1 MYKNCICRV
10 VSWRPLTVFVID
22 SLIGVLIRKIDR
34 FKYVSGNYFFLTDV
48 PVMVISSVTI

>member
-1 MYKNCICRV
+1 
-10 VSWRPLTVFVID
+10 VFVID